1 MNMRRRDLASHL
13 RATARRLRDGA
24 SYRWTHQGRCNCGH
38 LAQTLTGLESK
49 KIHEIAIRS
58 DGEWTD
64 HVSEYCDTS
73 GLPVNDLIRQML
85 SSGLTID
92 ELGDL
97 ERLASPRVTRWLPQ
111 GQRYLNYRR
120 REDVI
125 LYFETWADVIDAE
138 FYIRRYPNNEV
149 WINGKSFVMYET
161 PTEIPMALD
170 ENPAAGYVA

>member
-1 MNMRRRDLASHL
+1 MNMRRQELASHL
-13 RATARRLRDGA
+13 RATAKRLRNGA

-38 LAQTLTGLESK
+38 LAQTLTGLESRE
-49 KIHEIAIRS
+49 IHEIAIRS
-58 DGEWTD
+58 EGEWAD

-97 ERLASPRVTRWLPQ
+97 ERLASPSVTRWLPPN
-111 GQRYLNYRR
+111 RRHLNYRH

-125 LYFETWADVIDAE
+125 LYFETWAEVIDAE
-138 FYIRRYPNNEV
+138 LFMRRHPHAEV
-149 WINGKSFVMYET
+149 MINGRVFERYET
-161 PTEIPMALD
+161 PVEIPMGLD
-170 ENPAAGYVA
+170 ENPASGYVA